1 MSISKEE
8 LNILLKECQL
18 NKHNNPAY
26 SLSKLHAI
34 ADDLIGHV
42 ERSHDIRKIFSVLL
56 KDAIQSE
63 IDSISSHQKA
73 NVDNIHRHM
82 ILFSL
87 DLLCRYLLVLEHLII
102 DNDKQQH
109 IGTPN
114 NKKQKRSIQ
123 TCQIDWYINERDE
136 ILHLFTNLIKLDL
149 RQFWHETER
158 LEDQQIGSTIVDV
171 CLTIIRNNQFSSR
184 ARTVKD
190 YLSFIL
196 ALTIGQFRI
205 EEETSMKMI
214 QMLQIQEHTATIFS
228 AVIVCHVKHFRT
240 DTLLERI
247 INDIC
252 LLCLSPTI
260 APSSTSNHSSSRS
273 NTSILNNQTETNSSR
288 TMAKLL
294 DELSTH
300 ICDHLIIYIN
310 RLLDL
315 FDSDCLQMRNCLL
328 NICVNIIRYCSSL
341 SEYKELRGELFL
353 LIIDQY
359 FLDSNVHVR
368 SHAIGLCINLVESKL
383 IPTKFYCHL
392 TQATIERMNDI
403 SCIVRKH
410 AIQLATKLL
419 KFNPYIDRFLP
430 IDVMLDEYNTE
441 MNKLVQLQKL
451 LGQTLKV
458 ESVPVDTDKI
468 HENEKENDLDNQHLL
483 FERIVEQQQNVCSMY
498 LVDESL
504 PSFELY
510 NAEMSKL
517 IQLQSRLN
525 NCLAKTCDIEV
536 IDDEEPTEKA
546 TRLFDN
552 MVKQSKLVTYLHN
565 ATDFCNLLRRFL
577 AKETFYL
584 LSSKVTSDVLEII
597 DFLVLWSTFECQ
609 SNVYKKLEKHLFSLI
624 WSNDKNISNA
634 VINAFKRI
642 CLKIDEENTDE
653 KISSKRIIEKL
664 LDQIDLN
671 LTLTFEHILKQLLN
685 ESTSTTA
692 NFFSFIEVLLD
703 YYLKLT
709 TDNSKKNLSDDFF
722 KQIQQRQNSFL
733 QLISFAIPY
742 DKKHRLLSHLNS
754 IIQSL
759 IHQIDKDDLD
769 YFYYQMQIIANLLV
783 RKTSYDIPNEFYD
796 LIIKKLLESNI
807 QSEQQSWINCMKQI
821 LNIIFLK
828 EPRQISAND
837 FLMKFLRLLAE
848 KINWPLEYLDYQTKI
863 MDKSWRVIFIR
874 LLATINAFLTH
885 RVQKYEYT
893 NLSLIKKIQKEKN
906 HSIINDDEN
915 EIDNE
920 NSLLSSST
928 LSVSRQLFDEEDEEK
943 NDNEE
948 NNHFMQQQNSD
959 LSHLEQELFQSNSIF
974 YSIDKWME
982 LFIHE
987 DHSSYDENLVL
998 TSILTCTHMMY
1009 VSPNLCSKY
1018 VDRIFE
1024 LCKLCTYSSVRSA
1037 LIVSLGDLLLRHP
1050 NIIEPYTPQ
1059 FYAQIHDKDLN
1070 VGETALCTIAILILR
1085 EMIKV
1090 RGYISEIALCL
1101 FHSHTPI
1108 SSIAQHF
1115 FDELSLRQRGLAL
1128 FNVLPDIISRL
1139 SMNSICSRDLF
1150 QQIISHLFS
1159 FIKNDRHCEILVK
1172 RLCRQFKQACGDDR
1186 KRANVAFCL
1195 SKLNI
1200 KTLASYRILKENFPN
1215 ATESTEQNEDDY
1227 DKEEHLAWKKYLM
1240 PVLNDIERR
1249 LKPTEVNTP
1258 RRTPSST
1265 TPKRKNDRSS

>member
-1 MSISKEE
+1 MVISKEE
-8 LNILLKECQL
+8 LNLLFKECQL
-18 NKHNNPAY
+18 NKY
-26 SLSKLHAI
+26 SDPSFVLSKLSTI
-34 ADDLIGHV
+34 ADDLITHV
-42 ERSHDIRKIFSVLL
+42 ERSHDIRRVFSNLL
-56 KDAIQSE
+56 KDAIQGE

-73 NVDNIHRHM
+73 NIDNVHRQM
-82 ILFSL
+82 ILYSL
-87 DLLCRYLLVLEHLII
+87 DLLCRYLLVLEHLITG
-102 DNDKQQH
+102 NDQQH
-109 IGTPN
+109 LGSPA
-114 NKKQKRSIQ
+114 KKQKKSNQ

-136 ILHLFTNLIKLDL
+136 ILLLFTNFIKLDL

-158 LEDQQIGSTIVDV
+158 LEDQQIGTTIVDV

-196 ALTIGQFRI
+196 AVTIGQFRS

-228 AVIVCHVKHFRT
+228 AIIVCHVKHFRT

-252 LLCLSPTI
+252 HLCLSL
-260 APSSTSNHSSSRS
+260 SGVQLSTPISSSRS
-273 NTSILNNQTETNSSR
+273 NTSVANTQSETNSSR

-294 DELSTH
+294 DELSIH
-300 ICDHLIIYIN
+300 ISDHLIIYIN

-328 NICVNIIRYCSSL
+328 NVCVNIIRYCSSL
-341 SEYKELRGELFL
+341 PEYKELRGELFF

-368 SHAIGLCINLVESKL
+368 SHAIGLCMNLVEAKL
-383 IPTKFYCHL
+383 IPIKFYCHL
-392 TQATIERMNDI
+392 TQATIERMNDT

-419 KFNPYIDRFLP
+419 KFNPYTDRFLP
-430 IDVMLDEYNTE
+430 IDTMLDEYNTE

-451 LGQTLKV
+451 LGQTLKL
-458 ESVPVDTDKI
+458 ENVPIDIDKI
-468 HENEKENDLDNQHLL
+468 ADNDKENNLDNQHLL
-483 FERIVEQQQNVCSMY
+483 FERVVEQQQRVCAMY
-498 LVDESL
+498 SADESL
-504 PSFELY
+504 ASFEHY

-517 IQLQSRLN
+517 MQLQSRLN
-525 NCLAKTCDIEV
+525 TCLAISISNDV

-546 TRLFDN
+546 KRLFDN

-565 ATDFCNLLRRFL
+565 ATDFCNHLRRFL
-577 AKETFYL
+577 AKDAFYL

-624 WSNDKNISNA
+624 WSADKNISNA

-671 LTLTFEHILKQLLN
+671 LTLTFEHILKQLLG
-685 ESTSTTA
+685 ESTSTSM
-692 NFFSFIEVLLD
+692 NFLSFIEVLVE

-709 TDNSKKNLSDDFF
+709 TESSKKHLPDEFF

-733 QLISFAIPY
+733 QLISFVIPH
-742 DKKHRLLSHLNS
+742 DTKHRLSSRLPS

-759 IHQIDKDDLD
+759 IHQMGRNSLD
-769 YFYYQMQIIANLLV
+769 YFHYQMQIITNLLTI
-783 RKTSYDIPNEFYD
+783 KSSHEIPSEFYD
-796 LIIKKLLESNI
+796 SMIKRLSDSPVESNH
-807 QSEQQSWINCMKQI
+807 QSWVNCMKQI
-821 LNIIFLK
+821 FNILYLK
-828 EPRQISAND
+828 EPTHMSAND
-837 FLMKFLRLLAE
+837 FIMKFLRHLSDEL
-848 KINWPLEYLDYQTKI
+848 NWPLENCDYQSKLT
-863 MDKSWRVIFIR
+863 DASWRTKLIR
-874 LLATINAFLTH
+874 LLASVNAFLSH
-885 RVQKYEYT
+885 QVQKYEST
-893 NLSLIKKIQKEKN
+893 NLSSIKKIKKEKPHVTPN
-906 HSIINDDEN
+906 EDEN
-915 EIDNE
+915 DIERE
-920 NSLLSSST
+920 TSS
-928 LSVSRQLFDEEDEEK
+928 SVSRQLFDDEDEESPHPD
-943 NDNEE
+943 DNHEKD
-948 NNHFMQQQNSD
+948 NHFMQQQHSD
-959 LSHLEQELFQSNSIF
+959 LSHLEQELFQSNSLF
-974 YSIDKWME
+974 FSIDKWME
-982 LFIHE
+982 SFIHE
-987 DHSSYDENLVL
+987 DHSLYDENLVL
-998 TSILTCTHMMY
+998 TSISTCTRMMY
-1009 VSPNLCSKY
+1009 VSPSLCAKN

-1024 LCKLCTYSSVRSA
+1024 IAKSCPYSSVRSA

-1050 NIIEPYTPQ
+1050 NIIEPFTPQ

-1101 FHSHTPI
+1101 FHPQTPI

-1115 FDELSLRQRGLAL
+1115 FDELSLRQRGMAL

-1139 SMNSICSRDLF
+1139 SVNTICSKDSF

-1159 FIKNDRHCEILVK
+1159 YIKNDRHCEILVK

-1186 KRANVAFCL
+1186 KRGNIAFCL

-1215 ATESTEQNEDDY
+1215 VTETNGQTEDDY
-1227 DKEEHLAWKKYLM
+1227 DEEEHLAWKKYLM
-1240 PVLNDIERR
+1240 PVLTDIERR
-1249 LKPTEVNTP
+1249 LKPMEINSS
-1258 RRTPSST
+1258 RRVSAST
-1265 TPKRKNDRSS
+1265 TPKRKLDRLS